1 MHFPRLPDWL
11 IYAAIVVALVI
22 AALGRREAADAPEA
36 PPPPSAEEGEL
47 LAPASAFDP
56 SMGLKVS
63 QGPFHP
69 MGGTAFSVADRGV
82 WITARHVVAG
92 CRRIALMQ
100 TQDLAVEAS
109 LAPGA
114 GVGDAGA
121 ASDVA
126 VLLTK
131 GGAPALPLAP
141 AADLHV
147 GERGFHPGYPQGR
160 AGEITSRLMGR
171 QTLVLRKAAP
181 GHLVAGKVEP
191 VLAWAEAGRTDR
203 LRGDLAGLS
212 GAPALDAHGAVV
224 GVTLAEAPRRG
235 RVYTT
240 SPEAVRQALASAHAH
255 ASPSAPTPAEPVT
268 VENYGRVADTL
279 RRNLSVAQ
287 VVCQDS

>member
-56 SMGLKVS
+56 STGLKVS

-69 MGGTAFSVADRGV
+69 MGGTAFSVADGGV

-114 GVGDAGA
+114 GA

-141 AADLHV
+141 VADLHL

-160 AGEITSRLMGR
+160 AGEITSRLIGR

-181 GHLVAGKVEP
+181 GHLAAGKVEP
-191 VLAWAEAGRTDR
+191 VLAWAEAGRTDS

-212 GAPALDAHGAVV
+212 GAPALDVHGAVV

-240 SPEAVRQALASAHAH
+240 SPEAVRQALARAH
-255 ASPSAPTPAEPVT
+255 ASPNAPTPAQPVT

-287 VVCQDS
+287 VVCRDS